1 MAYRLDIEQKILD
14 SGETEQVIILV
25 DTTSSTDREI
35 NAEIDY
41 TGYISRIT
49 TAFETATQKLSTIA
63 EQITDIATESNRIAD
78 NQDTIATQT
87 TSIATESNRI
97 ADNQDTI
104 ATQTTS
110 IATESNRIADNQDT
124 IATQTTSIATESNRI
139 ADNQDTI
146 ASKTTSIDTSIDA
159 LKEAGDP
166 RSTGDGIRTLQ
177 PYGEVGLSI
186 LYLLYIKQAQMI
198 EENYASQEDQDASI
212 DRLREIITELRQT
225 FGSDF

>member
-63 EQITDIATESNRIAD
+63 EQITD
-78 NQDTIATQT
+78 
-87 TSIATESNRI
+87 
-97 ADNQDTI
+97 
-104 ATQTTS
+104 